1 MSSTNHELATE
12 AAFVLLARCSVGSVL
27 PKEFECAVKIIADTY
42 AEPMAELEK
51 LRRQVH
57 MVRLCDAYRFN
68 GEHDCWE
75 CRICD
80 SYAKG
85 KDKIVHQDDC
95 PHNNEVAT

>member
-1 MSSTNHELATE
+1 MSTNDD
-12 AAFVLLARCSVGSVL
+12 LARAAAEKCHRYDT
-27 PKEFECAVKIIADTY
+27 ENFDCMDEMTRDIADTY
-42 AEPMAELEK
+42 AEPMAKLER

-68 GEHDCWE
+68 GEYDCWE

-85 KDKIVHQDDC
+85 KGKIVHQNDC

>member
-1 MSSTNHELATE
+1 MSTNHELARSAAEKCHRYDTE
-12 AAFVLLARCSVGSVL
+12 NFDCMDEMTRD
-27 PKEFECAVKIIADTY
+27 IADTY
-42 AEPMAELEK
+42 AAPMAELEK

-85 KDKIVHQDDC
+85 KDMIVHQADC
-95 PHNNEVAT
+95 PHSEVAT